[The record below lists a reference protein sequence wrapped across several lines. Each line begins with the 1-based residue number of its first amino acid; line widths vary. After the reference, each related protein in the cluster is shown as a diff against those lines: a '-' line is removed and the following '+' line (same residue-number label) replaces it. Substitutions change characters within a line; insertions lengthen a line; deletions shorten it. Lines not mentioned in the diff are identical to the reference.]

1 MIESVINL
9 GIKGSELVASRLR
22 AIQDGK
28 KKIEKKTDVTLNI
41 PKKSDT
47 GTEKPS
53 SNILQR
59 LTGLETVEEKAKR
72 DSEENK
78 KQTVYSQNLKSEM
91 AGAKSQ
97 AVSSTNSFNGTG
109 LAQAGI
115 KGVGS
120 LAGPLGTMAAEALN
134 GVIDAVV
141 AFSKK
146 MKEQGAIVADTAQK
160 NSDIFNKLGKKDNA
174 FKNIAGGRTD
184 ISKTEQAAFVNA
196 VSSSMGNLSNDFQKS
211 ISTLMEKNGKATD
224 VNQAQSL
231 AQGNFSALGND
242 KGFFMQQISSG
253 FGGLPPSM
261 KQALTSQMFDMIEPD
276 DLYEQKDVGIRGQ
289 MKRFDELDRSNA
301 QQYLGK
307 DNKNLDTAYQIQQ
320 VTTQLDLTIAKGME
334 KMIGVVSRVAAAPD
348 INRAMMAEFK
358 GAVMDL
364 KNSITGMS
372 RGGK

>member
-9 GIKGSELVASRLR
+9 GIKGSELVASRLK

-28 KKIEKKTDVTLNI
+28 KKIEKKTDVNLNL
-41 PKKSDT
+41 PKAVPSGSQPGNEPKQEPET
-47 GTEKPS
+47 GKDKP
-53 SNILQR
+53 Q
-59 LTGLETVEEKAKR
+59 K
-72 DSEENK
+72 ENK
-78 KQTVYSQNLKSEM
+78 KQDSEYTKNLKSEM

-97 AVSSTNSFNGTG
+97 AVSSINSFNGTG

-115 KGVGS
+115 KGVGA
-120 LAGPLGTMAAEALN
+120 LAGPIGTMAAEALN

-160 NSDIFNKLGKKDNA
+160 DSDIFNKLGKKGD
-174 FKNIAGGRTD
+174 FSGITKRQD

-196 VSSSMGNLSNDFQKS
+196 VSSSMGNLSTDFQKS

-224 VNQAQSL
+224 INQAQSL

-276 DLYEQKDVGIRGQ
+276 DLYEQKDEGIRGQ

-301 QQYLGK
+301 QQYLGDK
-307 DNKNLDTAYQIQQ
+307 NKNLDRAMEIQQ
-320 VTTQLDLTIAKGME
+320 ITTQLDLTIAKGME
-334 KMIGVVSRVAAAPD
+334 KMIDTVRRVSTAPD
-348 INRAMMAEFK
+348 INAAMMAEFK
-358 GAVMDL
+358 AVVMDL
-364 KNSITGMS
+364 KNSFLS
-372 RGGK
+372 RFR

>member
-9 GIKGSELVASRLR
+9 GIKGSELVASRLK

-28 KKIEKKTDVTLNI
+28 KKIEKKTDVNLNL
-41 PKKSDT
+41 PKATPSGSQPGNEPKPEIET
-47 GTEKPS
+47 GKDKP
-53 SNILQR
+53 QK
-59 LTGLETVEEKAKR
+59 EEKKQ
-72 DSEENK
+72 DSEYTK
-78 KQTVYSQNLKSEM
+78 NLKSEM
-91 AGAKSQ
+91 AGTKSQ
-97 AVSSTNSFNGTG
+97 AVSSINSFNGTG

-115 KGVGS
+115 KGVGA
-120 LAGPLGTMAAEALN
+120 LAGPIGIMVAGALN
-134 GVIDAVV
+134 GVVDAVV
-141 AFSKK
+141 AFKEK
-146 MKEQGAIVADTAQK
+146 MKQQAVIVADTGAK
-160 NSDIFNKLGKKDNA
+160 NNDIFNKLQGNNFSAISKR
-174 FKNIAGGRTD
+174 GD
-184 ISKTEQAAFVNA
+184 ISKTEQAGIVNA
-196 VSSSMGNLSNDFQKS
+196 ISGSMGVLSQDFQKS
-211 ISTLMEKNGKATD
+211 LQTIFEKNGKATD

-261 KQALTSQMFDMIEPD
+261 KQALTSQMFDMLEPD
-276 DLYEQKDVGIRGQ
+276 DLFEQKDAGIRGQ
-289 MKRFDELDRSNA
+289 MKRFDDLDRSNA

-348 INRAMMAEFK
+348 INSAMMAEFK

-364 KNSITGMS
+364 TSTIKGVF
-372 RGGK
+372 R

>member
-9 GIKGSELVASRLR
+9 GIKGSELVASRLK

-28 KKIEKKTDVTLNI
+28 KKIEKKTDVNVNI

-91 AGAKSQ
+91 SGAKSQ
-97 AVSSTNSFNGTG
+97 AVSSINSFNGTG

-115 KGVGS
+115 KGVGA
-120 LAGPLGTMAAEALN
+120 LAGPIGTMAAEALN
-134 GVIDAVV
+134 GVVDAVV

-160 NSDIFNKLGKKDNA
+160 DSDIFNKLGKKGD
-174 FKNIAGGRTD
+174 FSGITKRQD

-196 VSSSMGNLSNDFQKS
+196 VSSSMGNLSTDFQKS

-253 FGGLPPSM
+253 FGGLRPSM

-301 QQYLGK
+301 QQYLGDK
-307 DNKNLDTAYQIQQ
+307 NKNLDRAMDIQQ
-320 VTTQLDLTIAKGME
+320 ITTNLDLTIAKGME
-334 KMIGVVSRVAAAPD
+334 KMIGVVERVSTAPD
-348 INRAMMAEFK
+348 INAAMMAEFK
-358 GAVMDL
+358 AVVMDL
-364 KNSITGMS
+364 KNSFLS
-372 RGGK
+372 RFR

>member
-28 KKIEKKTDVTLNI
+28 KKIEKKTDVPLNI

-97 AVSSTNSFNGTG
+97 AVSSINSFNGAG

-115 KGVGS
+115 KGAGS
-120 LAGPLGTMAAEALN
+120 LAGPMGTMAAEALN

-160 NSDIFNKLGKKDNA
+160 DSDIFNKLGKKDNA

-261 KQALTSQMFDMIEPD
+261 KQALTSQMFDMIEPE

-301 QQYLGK
+301 QQYLGDK
-307 DNKNLDTAYQIQQ
+307 NKNLDRAMDIQQ
-320 VTTQLDLTIAKGME
+320 ITTNLDLTIAKGME
-334 KMIGVVSRVAAAPD
+334 KMIDTVRRVSTAPD
-348 INRAMMAEFK
+348 INAAMMAEFK

-364 KNSITGMS
+364 KNSITGMF

>member
-1 MIESVINL
+1 M
-9 GIKGSELVASRLR
+9 
-22 AIQDGK
+22 
-28 KKIEKKTDVTLNI
+28 
-41 PKKSDT
+41 
-47 GTEKPS
+47 
-53 SNILQR
+53 
-59 LTGLETVEEKAKR
+59 TGLETVEEKAKR

-97 AVSSTNSFNGTG
+97 AVSNINSFNGTG

-160 NSDIFNKLGKKDNA
+160 DSDIFNKLGKKGD
-174 FKNIAGGRTD
+174 FSGITKRQD

-196 VSSSMGNLSNDFQKS
+196 VSSSMGNLSTDFQKS

-253 FGGLPPSM
+253 FGVCPL
-261 KQALTSQMFDMIEPD
+261 A
-276 DLYEQKDVGIRGQ
+276 
-289 MKRFDELDRSNA
+289 
-301 QQYLGK
+301 
-307 DNKNLDTAYQIQQ
+307 
-320 VTTQLDLTIAKGME
+320 
-334 KMIGVVSRVAAAPD
+334 
-348 INRAMMAEFK
+348 
-358 GAVMDL
+358 
-364 KNSITGMS
+364 
-372 RGGK
+372 

>member
-9 GIKGSELVASRLR
+9 GIKGSELVASRLK

-28 KKIEKKTDVTLNI
+28 KKIEKKTDVNLNL
-41 PKKSDT
+41 PKAVPSGSQPGNEPKQEPET
-47 GTEKPS
+47 GKDKP
-53 SNILQR
+53 Q
-59 LTGLETVEEKAKR
+59 K
-72 DSEENK
+72 ENK
-78 KQTVYSQNLKSEM
+78 KQDSEYTKNLKSEM

-97 AVSSTNSFNGTG
+97 AVSSINSFNGTG

-115 KGVGS
+115 KGVGA
-120 LAGPLGTMAAEALN
+120 LAGPIGTMAAEALN

-160 NSDIFNKLGKKDNA
+160 DSDIFNKLGKKGD
-174 FKNIAGGRTD
+174 FSGITKRQD

-196 VSSSMGNLSNDFQKS
+196 VSSSMGNLSTDFQKS

-224 VNQAQSL
+224 INQAQSL

-242 KGFFMQQISSG
+242 KGFFMQQITSG

-301 QQYLGK
+301 QQYLGDK
-307 DNKNLDTAYQIQQ
+307 NKNLDRAMEIQQ
-320 VTTQLDLTIAKGME
+320 ITTSLDLTIAKGME
-334 KMIGVVSRVAAAPD
+334 KMIDTVRRVSTAPD
-348 INRAMMAEFK
+348 INAAMMAEFK
-358 GAVMDL
+358 AVVMDL
-364 KNSITGMS
+364 KNSFLS
-372 RGGK
+372 RFR

>member
-28 KKIEKKTDVTLNI
+28 KKIEKKTDVSLNI

-97 AVSSTNSFNGTG
+97 AVSSINSFNGTG

-115 KGVGS
+115 KGAGA
-120 LAGPLGTMAAEALN
+120 LAGPMGSMAAEALN
-134 GVIDAVV
+134 GVVDAVV
-141 AFSKK
+141 AFKEK
-146 MKEQGAIVADTAQK
+146 MKQQAAIVADTGAK
-160 NSDIFNKLGKKDNA
+160 NNDIFNKLQGNNFSAISGKRN
-174 FKNIAGGRTD
+174 D

-196 VSSSMGNLSNDFQKS
+196 VSSSMGNLSTDFQKS

-348 INRAMMAEFK
+348 INRAMMSEFK

-364 KNSITGMS
+364 KNSITGMF